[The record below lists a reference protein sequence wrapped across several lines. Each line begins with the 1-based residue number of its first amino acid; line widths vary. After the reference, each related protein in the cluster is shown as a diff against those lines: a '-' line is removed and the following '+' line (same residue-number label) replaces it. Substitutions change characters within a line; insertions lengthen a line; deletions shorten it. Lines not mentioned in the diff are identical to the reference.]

1 MLFSVLRRIIVAL
14 VSSLYVAAFTVQAQ
28 PDGTA
33 SYRSDYAA
41 YQSACE
47 TLPRPNVDCAC
58 VAKAHATWAH
68 MAPDRAYAQY
78 LLELYRQR
86 LGLPGDAD
94 ARLETYFNQGGSK
107 DELNFRASTAFDS
120 IDRGDPF
127 RDDSVQG
134 CVIPN
139 APQPQL
145 DMPPAGTFYE
155 TVYPRMLASLG
166 NERFVQC
173 ELIETS
179 KLMSVDAFEARTRVG
194 NLAAPTSTE
203 SSNEVGARVMGLP
216 LQQFDELVGQA
227 NAAYAKAG
235 VTTRDPGAYCSA
247 LLAAEDSR
255 GKVKD
260 RYVRDAAGRA
270 GPPVGLANVDV
281 TNPRPAITNTLDAS
295 VIAMQAE
302 AQAAADQARAENAD
316 VLAELQVLQA
326 GGSPIGASQTEVA
339 DLEKELKEMQAGVEA
354 QMAAASSAGSTGPS
368 QTELQAACARSGM
381 GSAFCACFTPR
392 FVDEI
397 VPIAGS
403 SAYMLAASALPE
415 GFDPMQSIA
424 FAQTMDMGVLMNV
437 SPKVDALVDA
447 CD

>member
-1 MLFSVLRRIIVAL
+1 MLFSVLRRISVAL
-14 VSSLYVAAFTVQAQ
+14 VSCLYVAAFTVQAQ

-86 LGLPGDAD
+86 LGLPSDAD
-94 ARLETYFNQGGSK
+94 ARLEAYFNQDDAK
-107 DELNFRASTAFDS
+107 DELNFRASIAFESVDHA
-120 IDRGDPF
+120 DPF
-127 RDDSVQG
+127 RDDSVKG
-134 CVIPN
+134 CVIPG
-139 APQPQL
+139 ASRPQL
-145 DMPPAGTFYE
+145 DVLPAGTFYE
-155 TVYPRMLASLG
+155 EVYPKMLASLG
-166 NERFVQC
+166 DQRFVQC

-194 NLAAPTSTE
+194 NLAAPTSTK
-203 SSNEVGARVMGLP
+203 SANEVGAQVMGLQ
-216 LQQFDELVGQA
+216 LQRFDELVGQA
-227 NAAYAKAG
+227 NTAYAKAG
-235 VTTRDPGAYCSA
+235 ITTRDPGAYCSA
-247 LLAAEDSR
+247 LLAAEDSS
-255 GKVKD
+255 GELKD
-260 RYVRDAAGRA
+260 RYVRNAAERA

-281 TNPRPAITNTLDAS
+281 TNPRPAITNTLNAS
-295 VIAMQAE
+295 VVAMQAS
-302 AQAAADQARAENAD
+302 AQAAADQARAENAEA
-316 VLAELQVLQA
+316 LAELQAIQA

-354 QMAAASSAGSTGPS
+354 QMAVASSAGSTGPS
-368 QTELQAACARSGM
+368 QAELWAACERSGM